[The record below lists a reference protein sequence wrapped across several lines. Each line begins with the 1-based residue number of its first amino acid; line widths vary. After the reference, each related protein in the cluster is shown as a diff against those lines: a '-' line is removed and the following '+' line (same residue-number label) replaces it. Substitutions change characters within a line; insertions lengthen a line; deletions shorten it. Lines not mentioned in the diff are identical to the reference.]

1 MWKSEKVEKFAILD
15 IIVPISFSSLLFH
28 FFTFSLF
35 DFYSTLFND
44 DAQKAFVEEKP
55 QRPRFCFIFVVFGA
69 AQNSA

>member
-35 DFYSTLFND
+35 HIKNY
-44 DAQKAFVEEKP
+44 E
-55 QRPRFCFIFVVFGA
+55 C
-69 AQNSA
+69 